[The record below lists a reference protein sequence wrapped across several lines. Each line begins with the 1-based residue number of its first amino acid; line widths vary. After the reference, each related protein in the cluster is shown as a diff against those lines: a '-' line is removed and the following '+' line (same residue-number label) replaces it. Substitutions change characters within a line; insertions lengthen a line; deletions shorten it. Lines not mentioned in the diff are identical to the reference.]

1 MIFLERTITI
11 VNNNASIDEQVILYK
26 GDRNVEIQFIIKNSP
41 FKYKSGIDTTYGQLI
56 INRKKADSLFSNV
69 SKLSNGKV
77 LFVVTGNM
85 IDELNECGDY
95 DFQIRL
101 FNEAQTS
108 RVTLAPITAGISIR
122 EPICE
127 GDDPNTDFI
136 SPYELHFNLKTVDK
150 TDYSNLFYNYKGE
163 TLDLSSLDT
172 SKVTD
177 MTNIF
182 MSCNNLTEI
191 NLSTW
196 DTGNVVKMKSLFQN
210 CYKLKS
216 INISHF
222 NTSNVTDMQQLFYDC
237 ESLTTLDLSTWDTS
251 NVTNMRDVFRG
262 CDNLESLNLSSWDMS
277 KVTDAS
283 SIFFY
288 DEKLTNLQAPQ
299 NISTSISFN
308 SCTKLTHDSLMS
320 IINNLATVTST
331 QTLTLGSTNLAKL
344 SDDEKAIATNKGW
357 TLK

>member
-1 MIFLERTITI
+1 MIYLERTITV

-77 LFVVTGNM
+77 LFVVTGDM

-127 GDDPNTDFI
+127 GDDPNTEVI
-136 SPYELHFNLKTVDK
+136 TPYETYFNFKTK
-150 TDYSNLFYNYKGE
+150 NNTDYKDLFRGYEGTE
-163 TLDLSSLDT
+163 LDLNRLD
-172 SKVTD
+172 
-177 MTNIF
+177 
-182 MSCNNLTEI
+182 
-191 NLSTW
+191 
-196 DTGNVVKMKSLFQN
+196 
-210 CYKLKS
+210 
-216 INISHF
+216 
-222 NTSNVTDMQQLFYDC
+222 TSNVTSMFQTFGSC
-237 ESLTTLDLSTWDTS
+237 KKLTTINISTWDTS
-251 NVTNMRDVFRG
+251 SVTTIDYMFYSSSALTTLDVSHF
-262 CDNLESLNLSSWDMS
+262 
-277 KVTDAS
+277 DAS
-283 SIFFY
+283 NMTAIGYAFDYCDALVDFKAPKNIGVSMSVSGSK
-288 DEKLTNLQAPQ
+288 KL
-299 NISTSISFN
+299 S
-308 SCTKLTHDSLMS
+308 HDSLMD
-320 IINNLATVTST
+320 IINNLKAVTST

-344 SDDEKAIATNKGW
+344 SDEEKAIATNKGW